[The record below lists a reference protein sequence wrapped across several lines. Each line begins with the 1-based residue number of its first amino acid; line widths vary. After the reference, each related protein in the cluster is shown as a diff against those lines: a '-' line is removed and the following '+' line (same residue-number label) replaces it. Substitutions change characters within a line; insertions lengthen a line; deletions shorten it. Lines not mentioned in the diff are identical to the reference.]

1 MGKHVAWRVA
11 ALAVVLSAAAC
22 NGGTNLEG
30 DAPDGRPD
38 VDGEAEADACVPACA
53 GRECGEDGCGGVC
66 LPGCGEGE
74 LCRTPPGECLA
85 GRGWV
90 EVPSRLAPPL
100 TGGAMAFDASRGVVV
115 LFVGGSGRTG
125 YLDDTWEYD
134 GTTWTEVATPDSPSG
149 RQGHAMAYDSARDV
163 VVLFGGFGAD
173 GVLADTWEYDGTLWT
188 KVVTPAAPPAS
199 TGHAMVYDSVRGVV
213 VLLSAGYT
221 LAISWEYD
229 GITWRQVVAPRS
241 PPDRGEFAIA
251 YDSARDAVVL
261 FGGQDPGGAFL
272 GDTWEYYGP

>member
-115 LFVGGSGRTG
+115 LFGEAVRDERLVAETWEYDGTTWTQVATPTSPSVRTGHAMAFDTARDVVVLFGGSGRTG

-173 GVLADTWEYDGTLWT
+173 GVLADT
-188 KVVTPAAPPAS
+188 
-199 TGHAMVYDSVRGVV
+199 
-213 VLLSAGYT
+213 
-221 LAISWEYD
+221 
-229 GITWRQVVAPRS
+229 
-241 PPDRGEFAIA
+241 
-251 YDSARDAVVL
+251 
-261 FGGQDPGGAFL
+261 
-272 GDTWEYYGP
+272 